1 MRLIWTVKWFAQ
13 SPALTVLGPIY
24 SWPTVFFFFFL
35 CHRAVV
41 SCFQSPNA
49 FFSFFIFSG
58 RIIKILSWFLLYIN
72 MDQAWVYMSPPSW
85 TSFPPP
91 APSHPTKLSQST
103 SLSALSHIANSHW
116 LSVLHVFVYIFPCYS
131 PFTTPHLPKPQQSLL
146 LCYSLLL
153 YLSCLPAVTALHLSL
168 I

>member
-24 SWPTVFFFFFL
+24 SWPTVFFFFFSFVTGQL
-35 CHRAVV
+35 YLAFNH
-41 SCFQSPNA
+41 QMP

-85 TSFPPP
+85 TSFP
-91 APSHPTKLSQST
+91 T
-103 SLSALSHIANSHW
+103 SLGCPRAPVWAVSHTANSHW
-116 LSVLHVFVYIFPCYS
+116 RSILHGSSHATFRFFPTLPPPLSPQICSLVCVSTGALQTAS
-131 PFTTPHLPKPQQSLL
+131 SAPFF
-146 LCYSLLL
+146 
-153 YLSCLPAVTALHLSL
+153 
-168 I
+168 